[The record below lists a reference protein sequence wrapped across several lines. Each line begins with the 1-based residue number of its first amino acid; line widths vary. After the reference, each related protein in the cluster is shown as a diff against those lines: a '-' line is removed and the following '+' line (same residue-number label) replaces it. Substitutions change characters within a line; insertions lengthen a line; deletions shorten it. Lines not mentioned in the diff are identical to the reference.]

1 MRRRAGDVDGRVGLP
16 AVTGYA
22 KFVTQPQARLS
33 FCEQTA
39 YNLGNEF
46 IAWETLQ

>member
-1 MRRRAGDVDGRVGLP
+1 MSMEEWRCRLRARH
-16 AVTGYA
+16 A
-22 KFVTQPQARLS
+22 KFISAATARLS

-46 IAWETLQ
+46 IAWETLL